1 MSMSCSLASHFF
13 LRSSASVLAML
24 RPQAVL
30 NPLQGFLNV
39 IAYGGLCQWCY
50 SEVKQRMRSR
60 PVEPCVVSWSGE
72 YIDVDFR
79 VGRGNIRR
87 SNRRKST

>member
-1 MSMSCSLASHFF
+1 MQSH
-13 LRSSASVLAML
+13 
-24 RPQAVL
+24 
-30 NPLQGFLNV
+30 
-39 IAYGGLCQWCY
+39 
-50 SEVKQRMRSR
+50 

-87 SNRRKST
+87 SKRRIST